1 MNINFDL
8 IIQKLLPFLYI
19 FLMVYLL
26 NSLLFFYLPKI
37 GVDFEDASSSNLEY
51 KKYSGFYTN
60 VEIIQEKEQI
70 KNTNI
75 ETLSKYNLKAI
86 YSTSSNG
93 GWITIEKAEKGY
105 ILSQGEEL
113 DGYILKK
120 LFKNYVIF
128 EKLSKEYRVDL
139 KQKEDISYEIMNTT
153 DNTKKDI
160 VIKDDSV
167 EISREY
173 LNSYI
178 KDIDK
183 VWNNIGIN
191 EVKVGEGIE
200 GFKISKINKESVFGK
215 IGLKEGD
222 IIKAINNNELKSYAD
237 AFKVYNNINN
247 TNYLSIE
254 ILRNNEKM
262 ELNYE
267 IN

>member
-8 IIQKLLPFLYI
+8 IIQKLLPYFYI
-19 FLMVYLL
+19 FLVAYLL

-37 GVDFEDASSSNLEY
+37 GVNYEDISFSNLEY

-60 VEIIQEKEQI
+60 VEIIEEKEQN
-70 KNTNI
+70 KNDNI
-75 ETLSKYNLKAI
+75 ESLSKYNLKAI

-93 GWITIEKAEKGY
+93 GWITIEKAEKSY
-105 ILSQGEEL
+105 ILSLGEDI
-113 DGYILKK
+113 DGYVLKK

-139 KQKEDISYEIMNTT
+139 KEKEGVSYEIMNTRT
-153 DNTKKDI
+153 DVKKEI
-160 VIKDDSV
+160 VIKDNSV
-167 EISREY
+167 EIGREY

-178 KDIDK
+178 KDVDK
-183 VWNNIGIN
+183 IWNNIGIN
-191 EVKVGEGIE
+191 EIKVGEQID
-200 GFKISKINKESVFGK
+200 GFEISKINKESVFEK

-222 IIKAINNNELKSYAD
+222 VIKAINNNQLKSYAD
-237 AFKVYNNINN
+237 VFEIYNNIDN
-247 TNYLSIE
+247 TNYLNIE

-267 IN
+267 ID

>member
-8 IIQKLLPFLYI
+8 IIQKLLPYFYI
-19 FLMVYLL
+19 FLIAYLL
-26 NSLLFFYLPKI
+26 NSLFFFYLPKI
-37 GVDFEDASSSNLEY
+37 GVDFQDTSLSNLEY
-51 KKYSGFYTN
+51 KKYSGFYSN
-60 VEIIQEKEQI
+60 VEMIQEKEQN
-70 KNTNI
+70 KTTNI
-75 ETLSKYNLKAI
+75 ESLLKYNLKAI

-93 GWITIEKAEKGY
+93 GWITIEKAEKSY
-105 ILSQGEEL
+105 ILSQGEEI

-139 KQKEDISYEIMNTT
+139 KQKENISYEIMNAI
-153 DNTKKDI
+153 DDTKKEI
-160 VIKDDSV
+160 VIKEDSV

-178 KDIDK
+178 KDVDK
-183 VWNNIGIN
+183 IWNNIGIK
-191 EVKVGEGIE
+191 EVKVANEIE
-200 GFKISKINKESVFGK
+200 GFQISKITKESVFEK

-222 IIKAINNNELKSYAD
+222 IIKAINNNQLKSYAD

-247 TNYLSIE
+247 TNYLNIE

-267 IN
+267 ID

>member
-8 IIQKLLPFLYI
+8 IIQKLLPYFYI
-19 FLMVYLL
+19 FLIVYLL

-37 GVDFEDASSSNLEY
+37 GVDFEDTSSSNLEY

-60 VEIIQEKEQI
+60 VEIIQEKEQNR
-70 KNTNI
+70 NTNV
-75 ETLSKYNLKAI
+75 ESLLKYNLKAI

-93 GWITIEKAEKGY
+93 GWITIEKAEKSY
-105 ILSQGEEL
+105 ILSLGEEI
-113 DGYILKK
+113 DGYVLKK

-139 KQKEDISYEIMNTT
+139 KQKENISYEIMNNL
-153 DNTKKDI
+153 DDTKKEI
-160 VIKDDSV
+160 VIKDDGAQ
-167 EISREY
+167 ISREY

-178 KDIDK
+178 KDVDK
-183 VWNNIGIN
+183 IWNNIGID
-191 EVKVGEGIE
+191 EVKVGEQIE
-200 GFKISKINKESVFGK
+200 GFKVSKINKESVFGK

-247 TNYLSIE
+247 TNYLNIE

-267 IN
+267 ID